1 MREVCVY
8 GYMDSR
14 GTRRQDII
22 WVAKFHISYLQR
34 LWGGEKRKTC
44 LFLSDGRCGWY
55 SNSTGVLSLL
65 RHQDKKVIGKLLAA
79 AAGVVGNQNLG
90 HGNAFCTKF
99 CYWFG
104 DGF

>member
-1 MREVCVY
+1 MREVCVRIHGFTGHTQARY
-8 GYMDSR
+8 HLGGY
-14 GTRRQDII
+14 T
-22 WVAKFHISYLQR
+22 SYFLFATIM
-34 LWGGEKRKTC
+34 GGEKRKTC
-44 LFLSDGRCGWY
+44 LFLSDGWCGWY